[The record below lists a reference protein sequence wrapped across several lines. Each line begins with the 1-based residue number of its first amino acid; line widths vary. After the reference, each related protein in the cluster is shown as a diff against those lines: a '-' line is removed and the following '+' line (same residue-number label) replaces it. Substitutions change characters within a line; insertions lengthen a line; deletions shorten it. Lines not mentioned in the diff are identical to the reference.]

1 MKQTIIFSFLILI
14 ISCSPKTAE
23 KAELQTAPQVTQD
36 EMVFLTPFETQQNYS
51 ATYMEAILF
60 YKQLEK
66 AYPNYLSIK
75 EVGFSDIGRPMH
87 NIILSENGANTA
99 EKTRQQNKQVLFINN
114 AIHAG
119 EPCGIDASML
129 LVRDI
134 LTSTYLKR
142 QLQKLTIVIIPVYNI
157 GGSLNRNSTTRANQ
171 NGPIEYGFRGNA
183 QNLDLN
189 RDFIK
194 CDSKN
199 ALTFNQNFTN
209 WMPDVFID
217 NHTSNGA
224 DYQYTMTLIPTQH
237 NKLAAPLAK
246 VLNEEMLP
254 FLFKNMKARKWEM
267 TPYVYA
273 RTTPDE
279 GIAGFL
285 DLPRYSSGYA
295 SLFNCISF
303 MPETHM
309 LKPYKDRVRSTLIFM
324 NATIDFMVRNE
335 VKLKAAKAAAIAE
348 TKTKSTFDINW
359 EIDRTKV
366 DSIIFKGY
374 TAKYK
379 PSEIS
384 GLERLYYD
392 QNEPYEKVIPHYNYY
407 KTTQQIEKPKAYF
420 VPQSAWKII
429 ERLQNN
435 KVEMQQLQSDTILEV
450 EVYYIEDYET
460 KKQAY
465 EGHYLH
471 SKVKVRT
478 EMQKVKVKKGDYL
491 IFTNQD
497 KNRYIIETLEP
508 QAPDSYFAWN
518 FFDAVL
524 QRKEYFSP
532 YVFEDLAV
540 KILAKN
546 PIIKQ
551 ELEAKK
557 ATDEKFKNSAYDQL
571 FFIYERSQLAEQT
584 YMRYPV
590 FRLTSR
596 SLRSL
601 DE

>member
-1 MKQTIIFSFLILI
+1 MKQTIFFSFLILI
-14 ISCSPKTAE
+14 IGCTPKVVETV
-23 KAELQTAPQVTQD
+23 KTTSIPQVVQD
-36 EMVFLTPFETQQNYS
+36 NMVYITPFETKRNYS
-51 ATYMEAILF
+51 ATYMEAISF

-66 AYPNYLSIK
+66 AYPNNLMIK
-75 EVGFSDIGRPMH
+75 EVGVSDVGRPMY
-87 NIILSENGANTA
+87 NIILSENGANTT
-99 EKTRQQNKQVLFINN
+99 EKTREQNKQILFINN

-134 LTSTYLKR
+134 LASDYLKR
-142 QLQKLTIVIIPVYNI
+142 QLKKLTIVIIPVYNI
-157 GGSLNRNSTTRANQ
+157 GGSLNRNNTTRANQ

-199 ALTFNQNFTN
+199 ATTFNKNFTN
-209 WMPDVFID
+209 WMPDIFID

-237 NKLAAPLAK
+237 NKLAKPLADI
-246 VLNEEMLP
+246 LNDEMLP
-254 FLFKNMKARKWEM
+254 DLFRKMKVNRYEM

-295 SLFNCISF
+295 ALFNCISF

-309 LKPYKDRVRSTLIFM
+309 LKPYKDRVKSTRAFM
-324 NATIDFMVRNE
+324 LSVVSFMYKNE
-335 VKLKAAKAAAIAE
+335 DKLKAAKAAAIAE
-348 TKTKSTFDINW
+348 TKTKKNFDINW
-359 EIDRTKV
+359 EMDRTKV
-366 DSIIFKGY
+366 DSINFKGY

-392 QNEPYEKVIPHYNYY
+392 QNEPYEKIIPHYNYY
-407 KTTQQIEKPKAYF
+407 KASQTIEKPTAYL
-420 VPQSAWKII
+420 VPQSAWKAI

-435 KVEMQQLQSDTILEV
+435 KVEMQQLQSDTTLDV
-450 EVYYIEDYET
+450 EVYYIEDYESRT
-460 KKQAY
+460 AVY

-471 SKVKVRT
+471 SDVKVRT
-478 EMQKVKVKKGDYL
+478 EKQSVKVKKGDFL

-518 FFDAVL
+518 FFDAFL

-540 KILAKN
+540 QILAEN
-546 PIIKQ
+546 PTLKA
-551 ELEAKK
+551 ELETKK
-557 ATDEKFKNSAYDQL
+557 AADEKFRNSAYAQL
-571 FFIYERSQLAEQT
+571 FFIYERSILAEKT
-584 YMRYPV
+584 YMRYPI
-590 FRLTSR
+590 FRLK
-596 SLRSL
+596 
-601 DE
+601 